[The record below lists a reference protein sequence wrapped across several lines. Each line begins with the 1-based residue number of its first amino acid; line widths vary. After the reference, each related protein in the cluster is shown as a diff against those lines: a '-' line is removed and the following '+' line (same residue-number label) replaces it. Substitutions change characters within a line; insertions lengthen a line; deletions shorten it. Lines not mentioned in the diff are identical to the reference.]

1 MIKSRQETPVEPNL
15 SPREISARIR
25 NKVADLNDDLLL
37 AAIAEVDVEFQIC
50 DDEGLGRTELRVWCS
65 QEV

>member
-1 MIKSRQETPVEPNL
+1 MVLGWQEMPVEPNM

-50 DDEGLGRTELRVWCS
+50 DDDGIGRTELRVWCS